1 MDTGRGCSSVGRAPA
16 LQAGGQGFE
25 SPHLHWRESAART
38 LKTAYREKDIKYPM
52 PGGQR
57 CSSSKRNH
65 FKERVSKD
73 PGRPGKGASRNA
85 MRGVQ
90 EKSSKKEHRADA
102 LALRADERR
111 DKLRKAMGRSKYPMI
126 HGCLNGATRLR
137 RAQSPY
143 SEYIGIRREPPELKH
158 LSRERKRKKDRFPK

>member
-1 MDTGRGCSSVGRAPA
+1 MLETTWKSRWLP
-16 LQAGGQGFE
+16 
-25 SPHLHWRESAART
+25 LHFLLRRRRSMYLENCISRERHQISKARRT
-38 LKTAYREKDIKYPM
+38 YKVCQVKKPFQRKSFKGSRETWKE
-52 PGGQR
+52 GNAQR
-57 CSSSKRNH
+57 YARC
-65 FKERVSKD
+65 
-73 PGRPGKGASRNA
+73 
-85 MRGVQ
+85 Q

-158 LSRERKRKKDRFPK
+158 LSRERKRKKDRFSK